1 MTNSDY
7 VTIDSSPGERRV
19 PACGSHTAPP
29 GLSSSLL
36 GRRFR
41 HRYGERLDIGDLDV
55 IALLDVLQ
63 LVRVLYVDIDLVALG
78 ATERHHLLRR
88 IDGDD
93 LGHRG
98 HLARDRATRFCAGGG
113 RRGDR

>member
-19 PACGSHTAPP
+19 PARGSHTAPP

-63 LVRVLYVDIDLVALG
+63 LVRVLYVDIDLITRG
-78 ATERHHLLRR
+78 ATQRHHLPGG
-88 IDGDD
+88 IDRDD

-98 HLARDRATRFCAGGG
+98 HLARDRAPRLCARCR
-113 RRGDR
+113 RRG